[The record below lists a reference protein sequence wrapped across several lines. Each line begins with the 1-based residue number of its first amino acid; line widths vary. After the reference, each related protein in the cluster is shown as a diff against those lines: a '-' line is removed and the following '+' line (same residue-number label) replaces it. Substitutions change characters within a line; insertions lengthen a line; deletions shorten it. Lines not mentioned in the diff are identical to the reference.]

1 MIGGEYFRWG
11 AVVIVGTNKNEGA
24 TLPFLLQQLSEMLQK
39 LSVRPRLFEM

>member
-24 TLPFLLQQLSEMLQK
+24 TLPFFVAATFGNAAKAVCQTTT
-39 LSVRPRLFEM
+39 F